1 MSARLSAVESE
12 REVLRQDKRLAGQGR
27 DIAIRAA
34 WKTRS
39 MTGRNVINV
48 ILSCRDE
55 AVERKNAA
63 EVELAR
69 CRVESMQVRHCRKA
83 VLPVLFFSSQVSSQL
98 LEAVQQKVQL
108 STELDAWE
116 GDLQQTLHS
125 QLHHKLENSDRKS
138 SDEDRKSSS
147 GSEGGRKLSRI
158 LGSFF
163 SRGS

>member
-27 DIAIRAA
+27 DAAIRAA
-34 WKTRS
+34 WKTTT
-39 MTGRNVINV
+39 TGRKFINV
-48 ILSCRDE
+48 IMSCRDE

-69 CRVESMQVRHCRKA
+69 CRVESMQVRHCSK
-83 VLPVLFFSSQVSSQL
+83 LLVLFFSSQVSSQL

-125 QLHHKLENSDRKS
+125 QLHHKLENTDRKS

>member
-1 MSARLSAVESE
+1 MSASLSAVESE

-27 DIAIRAA
+27 DAAIRAA

-39 MTGRNVINV
+39 TTGRKVINV
-48 ILSCRDE
+48 IMSCRDE

-83 VLPVLFFSSQVSSQL
+83 VLPVLFFSFQVSSQL

-163 SRGS
+163 FRGS

>member
-1 MSARLSAVESE
+1 MEDQVNDRGE
-12 REVLRQDKRLAGQGR
+12 
-27 DIAIRAA
+27 
-34 WKTRS
+34 
-39 MTGRNVINV
+39 VINV
-48 ILSCRDE
+48 IMSCRDE

-69 CRVESMQVRHCRKA
+69 CRIESMQVSHCRKH
-83 VLPVLFFSSQVSSQL
+83 VLPVLFSLFQVSSQL

-138 SDEDRKSSS
+138 RDEDRKSSS

-163 SRGS
+163 FRVS